1 MAARSPMA
9 EALRE
14 PTAATAPPYPS
25 ERALRWLIGLR
36 LMVISTLFLSIL
48 LIQFN
53 SEKILPLRNFYG
65 LILFSFGLSLVYL
78 VLYARRVRPQIQSWI
93 QLLGDIAVVTGFVY
107 FTGGLYSPFSF
118 LYLTVIAVA
127 AMLMRGGGLIF
138 AGLSAVAYGLLVD
151 LMVFK
156 ILPVPESLA
165 GIQIAVPTSRVV
177 VQLLTNVI
185 GFGLVAVLVSYLGE
199 SLRSAHTRLREE
211 AERTKQFVA
220 LTDHVVRSV
229 GAGIIATD
237 LEGRILHLNPAGAR
251 MLGIA
256 DGEIAKGMSLDEAMP
271 LSDQNWG
278 LLMTRAIDRKVMR
291 LEGTAAAT
299 GTRFGLTVGPL
310 ADEAGGVLGFIITF
324 QDLSEIKVE
333 AERQRLQERMAA
345 VGELA
350 ARMAHEIKN
359 PLASI
364 SGSAQVLAST
374 APFDDKGQRLLHIL
388 VDESR
393 RLSGILDGFL
403 AYTRPRKSEKADLA
417 PCDLSA
423 MLRDCMDLLGRSEE
437 HHDNH
442 RIRLQVPDGLVL
454 DGEEQLLRQIFW
466 NLSRNALQ
474 AMPDGGEL
482 EISGERRDGRM
493 VLRWR
498 DTGVGMTEAVRRQ
511 AFEPFVT
518 THPGGTGLG
527 LAVVYAAVMD
537 HGGSVS
543 IDSAPG
549 RGTVVT
555 VELPIARAL
564 V

>member
-1 MAARSPMA
+1 MAERSPMTDSP
-9 EALRE
+9 RIQ
-14 PTAATAPPYPS
+14 TAASAVPYPS
-25 ERALRWLIGLR
+25 QDALRWAIGLR
-36 LMVISTLFLSIL
+36 LVVISTLFLGIL
-48 LIQFN
+48 LIQIN

-65 LILFSFGLSLVYL
+65 LILFSFGLSLLYL
-78 VLYARRVRPQIQSWI
+78 VLYSRKAPPRLQSWV

-138 AGLSAVAYGLLVD
+138 AGLSAVAYGLLID
-151 LMVFK
+151 LMVFEV
-156 ILPVPESLA
+156 LPVPENLT
-165 GIQIAVPTSRVV
+165 GIQIAVPTSRILI
-177 VQLLTNVI
+177 QLLTNVV
-185 GFGLVAVLVSYLGE
+185 GFALVAVLVSYLGE
-199 SLRSAHTRLREE
+199 SLRSVHYRLREE
-211 AERTKQFVA
+211 EERTRQFVA

-237 LEGRILHLNPAGAR
+237 LEGRLLHLNPAGAR

-256 DGEIAKGMSLDEAMP
+256 DSDTVTGNTLDETMT
-271 LSDQNWG
+271 LVDQSWG
-278 LLMTRAIDRKVMR
+278 LLKTRALDRKVMR
-291 LEGTAAAT
+291 LEGTVAASGA
-299 GTRFGLTVGPL
+299 RFGLTVGPL
-310 ADEAGGVLGFIITF
+310 ADEEENVVGFIVTF

-333 AERQRLQERMAA
+333 AERLRMQERMAA

-364 SGSAQVLAST
+364 SGSAQVLAS
-374 APFDDKGQRLLHIL
+374 AKSLDDKGQRLLHIL

-403 AYTRPRKSEKADLA
+403 AYTRPQRNDFCH
-417 PCDLSA
+417 CDVSA
-423 MLRDCMDLLGRSEE
+423 MLRDCVDLLGRSDE
-437 HHDNH
+437 HQENH
-442 RIRLQVPDGLVL
+442 KVHLTVPHGLSL
-454 DGEEQLLRQIFW
+454 RGEEQLLRQIFW

-474 AMPDGGEL
+474 AMPDGGDL
-482 EISGERRDGRM
+482 VISGELVAGDV

-498 DTGVGMTEAVRRQ
+498 DSGVGMTENVRRQ

-518 THPGGTGLG
+518 TRPGGTGLG
-527 LAVVYAAVMD
+527 LAVVYAAVAE
-537 HGGSVS
+537 HAGTIA
-543 IDSAPG
+543 IDSALG

-555 VELPIARAL
+555 VELPANRETG
-564 V
+564 

>member
-1 MAARSPMA
+1 MTDSPRIQNAAPA
-9 EALRE
+9 VL
-14 PTAATAPPYPS
+14 YPS
-25 ERALRWLIGLR
+25 QDALRWAIGLR
-36 LMVISTLFLSIL
+36 LVVISTLFLGIL
-48 LIQFN
+48 LIQIN

-65 LILFSFGLSLVYL
+65 LILFSFGLSLLYL
-78 VLYARRVRPQIQSWI
+78 VLYSRKAPPRLQSWV

-138 AGLSAVAYGLLVD
+138 AGLSAVAYGLLID
-151 LMVFK
+151 LMVFEV
-156 ILPVPESLA
+156 LPVPENLA
-165 GIQIAVPTSRVV
+165 GIQIAVPTSRILI
-177 VQLLTNVI
+177 QLLTNVV
-185 GFGLVAVLVSYLGE
+185 GFALVAVLVSYLGE
-199 SLRSAHTRLREE
+199 SLRSVHYRLREE
-211 AERTKQFVA
+211 EERTRQFVA

-237 LEGRILHLNPAGAR
+237 LEGRLLHLNPAGAR

-256 DGEIAKGMSLDEAMP
+256 DSDTVIGNTLDETMT
-271 LSDQNWG
+271 LVDQNWG
-278 LLMTRAIDRKVMR
+278 LLKTRALDRKVMR
-291 LEGTAAAT
+291 LEGTVAASGA
-299 GTRFGLTVGPL
+299 RFGLTVGPL
-310 ADEAGGVLGFIITF
+310 ADEEENVVGFIVTF

-333 AERQRLQERMAA
+333 AERLRMQERMAA

-364 SGSAQVLAST
+364 SGSAQVLASAKT
-374 APFDDKGQRLLHIL
+374 LDDKGQRLLHIL

-403 AYTRPRKSEKADLA
+403 AYTRPQRNDFCH
-417 PCDLSA
+417 CDVSA
-423 MLRDCMDLLGRSEE
+423 MLRDCIDLLGRSDE
-437 HHDNH
+437 HQENH
-442 RIRLQVPDGLVL
+442 KVHLTVPDSLSL
-454 DGEEQLLRQIFW
+454 RGEEQLLRQIFW

-474 AMPDGGEL
+474 AMPDGGDL
-482 EISGERRDGRM
+482 VISGELVAGDV

-498 DTGVGMTEAVRRQ
+498 DSGVGMTENVRRQ

-518 THPGGTGLG
+518 TRPGGTGLG
-527 LAVVYAAVMD
+527 LAVVYAAVAE
-537 HGGSVS
+537 HAGTIA
-543 IDSAPG
+543 IDSALG

-555 VELPIARAL
+555 VELPANRETG
-564 V
+564 